1 MSPIYPNRIT
11 VTCFY
16 LCDQAIGDTLNSYV
30 LRVFASIHLPKLE
43 CKFRIAYFKVNNKL
57 VSFLLKIYRDRFK
70 RYLTISL
77 VVLGVV
83 LILTGQQ
90 PAQPTPDEGFE
101 IHFFYVSGCSNC
113 EEQKLF
119 NSKLANTYP
128 SVSFVYHDISTPEGA
143 TVLSDMLANA
153 ASAVEYPETPI
164 TIFGGQVFEGWESA
178 ETTGEEIESVLQQ
191 CLAGNC
197 PDIESPK
204 PEDEPILPIIGKI
217 RLADYSLA
225 GLAVVLGLV
234 DGFNPCAMW
243 VLAYLISLILT
254 LKDKR
259 KIWLLVGSFV
269 FASGVLYFLFMTA
282 WLNVFL
288 LIGYY
293 RSVTIVIGLA
303 ALGAGIVNVREFI
316 KTKGAIVCEVLDVE
330 SKRKT
335 MSRMER
341 VVLSPLTLT
350 TIAGIIAL
358 AFVVNSIEFVC
369 SSAIPAIFTHVLSLS
384 NLSTFRY
391 YAYILLYDCFF
402 MLDDLIIFGL
412 AAFAVTSSVGDRYA
426 KFCKPFGGAILLV
439 LGALLLFAPNLLR

>member
-1 MSPIYPNRIT
+1 MTSQLAN
-11 VTCFY
+11 
-16 LCDQAIGDTLNSYV
+16 
-30 LRVFASIHLPKLE
+30 
-43 CKFRIAYFKVNNKL
+43 
-57 VSFLLKIYRDRFK
+57 FLLKFYRDRFK
-70 RYLTISL
+70 RYLTLSL
-77 VVLGVV
+77 VILGII

-90 PAQPTPDEGFE
+90 PARPTPDEGFE
-101 IHFFYVSGCSNC
+101 VHFFYVSGCSNC
-113 EEQKLF
+113 DEQKLF
-119 NSKLANTYP
+119 NAKLANTYP
-128 SVSFVYHDISTPEGA
+128 LVSFVYHDISTPEGA
-143 TVLSDMLANA
+143 TVLSEMLAHA
-153 ASAVEYPETPI
+153 VSAVEHPETPI
-164 TIFGGQVFEGWESA
+164 TIFGGQVFEGWESE

-197 PDIESPK
+197 PDIEIQE

-288 LIGYY
+288 FIGYY
-293 RSVTIVIGLA
+293 RPVTIVIGLA
-303 ALGAGIVNVREFI
+303 ALGAGILNVREFI
-316 KTKGAIVCEVLDVE
+316 KTKGAIVCEVVDAE
-330 SKRKT
+330 SKQKT
-335 MSRMER
+335 MTRMER

-350 TIAGIIAL
+350 TVAGIIAL
-358 AFVVNSIEFVC
+358 AFVINSIEFVC
-369 SSAIPAIFTHVLSLS
+369 SSAIPAIFTHVLSLN

-412 AAFAVTSSVGDRYA
+412 AALAVTSSVGDRYA
-426 KFCKPFGGAILLV
+426 KFCKPLGGAIMLI